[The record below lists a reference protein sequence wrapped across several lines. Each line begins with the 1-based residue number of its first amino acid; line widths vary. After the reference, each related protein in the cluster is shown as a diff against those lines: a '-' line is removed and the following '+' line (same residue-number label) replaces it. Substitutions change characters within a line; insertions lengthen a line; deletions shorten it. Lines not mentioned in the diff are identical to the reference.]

1 MGEIIYNGRSC
12 REFGLEVETF
22 PSYTVP
28 QRTVEKIHIP
38 GRNGDL
44 IVDGGCWENG
54 TRSYIVAMGSF
65 ERAYFE
71 MANKTAEWLTSATTY
86 ARLEDSYEPE
96 IYRLA
101 LYSNAIELSNLYNK
115 GFDATI
121 EFDCKPQRFLKMG
134 EEPLTFEG
142 PGELQN
148 PTTFSSRPLI
158 KVFGNGA
165 GNVIVGKYNIAISE
179 IGTEIDIDSETMDA
193 YFGGTNKNL
202 MVTLSGG
209 FPILPPG
216 FVPVSFSGGV
226 KKVEV
231 TPHWF
236 TL

>member
-28 QRTVEKIHIP
+28 ARTVEKIHVP

-44 IVDGGCWENG
+44 VIDGGCWENG
-54 TRSYIVAMGSF
+54 VRSYIVALGSF

-96 IYRLA
+96 VYRLA
-101 LYSNAIELSNLYNK
+101 LYTNAIELSNFYNQ

-121 EFDCKPQRFLKMG
+121 EFDCKPQRFLKIG
-134 EEPLTFEG
+134 EEPILFEG

-148 PTTFSSRPLI
+148 PTTFSARPLI
-158 KVFGNGA
+158 KVYGTGT
-165 GNVIVGKYNIAISE
+165 GNVIVGDYNIAISE
-179 IGTEIDIDSETMDA
+179 IGDEIDIDSEVMDA
-193 YFGGTNKNL
+193 YFGGQNKNL

-209 FPILPPG
+209 FPVLPPG
-216 FVPVSFSGGV
+216 LIQVSFSGGV
-226 KKVEV
+226 SKVEV
-231 TPHWF
+231 IPHWF